1 MKLKMKKYPL
11 LISAIVSCVVIIA
24 SLFILGFFGLKVGT
38 SLGGGSQFSVNV
50 KNGDSPKKYIAEI
63 KDILSDKGLSFDSSI
78 VDDNYVA
85 TEVEGEYT
93 KQVVVI
99 KISNSEV
106 KDSVEEKVVS
116 KIAAKLGIDESYI
129 SSIED
134 ITSSTTGKNVL
145 NLGIAI
151 GIIAIALFVFAW
163 IRYDLFAGL
172 SFIVAFLHN
181 IILYLA
187 LTILTRLELNLTSL
201 TVLFIITLV
210 MSWVLIAIYEKYRRE
225 SRLHISDKLTISERM
240 VACEKQAVKPFV
252 IVAAAVIVAIV
263 FMLFV
268 PVTVVK
274 FTALNILISMVVTA
288 YTALLIG
295 PASYVALLE
304 VRDVRL
310 KAVLSRNDTVNK
322 VIKKKIKNSKK
333 AKAEEE
339 KAAAQAVEEAPAV
352 QEEKPK
358 KQTKKEE
365 PKEVA
370 QETPKKRATQKTIKK
385 DYSKFK
391 K

>member
-63 KDILSDKGLSFDSSI
+63 KDILSDNGLSFDSSI

-116 KIAAKLGIDESYI
+116 KIATKLGIDESYI

-225 SRLHISDKLTISERM
+225 SRLHISDKLTIYERM

-370 QETPKKRATQKTIKK
+370 QEAPKKRATQKTIKK

>member
-11 LISAIVSCVVIIA
+11 LISAIASCAVIIA
-24 SLFILGFFGLKVGT
+24 SLFILAFFGLKVGT

-50 KNGDSPKKYIAEI
+50 ENGASAKKYISEI
-63 KDILSDKGLSFDSSI
+63 KEVLSDNGLSFDSSI
-78 VDDNYVA
+78 VDDNYEA

-106 KDSVEEKVVS
+106 KDSVEKKVVS
-116 KIAAKLGIDESYI
+116 EIAQKLEISESYI
-129 SSIED
+129 SSIDD
-134 ITSSTTGKNVL
+134 ITASTTGKNVL

-210 MSWVLIAIYEKYRRE
+210 MSLVLIAIYEKYRRE
-225 SRLHISDKLTISERM
+225 SRLHISDKLTIPERM
-240 VACEKQAVKPFV
+240 ISCEKQAIKPFV
-252 IVAAAVIVAIV
+252 IVAAAAIVAIV

-274 FTALNILISMVVTA
+274 FTALNIFVSLLVSA

-333 AKAEEE
+333 AQAEEE
-339 KAAAQAVEEAPAV
+339 KAAAQEVKEPAVV

-358 KQTKKEE
+358 KQPKKEE
-365 PKEVA
+365 VKEVV
-370 QETPKKRATQKTIKK
+370 QEAPKKRAAQKTIKK

>member
-11 LISAIVSCVVIIA
+11 FISAIASCAVIIA
-24 SLFILGFFGLKVGT
+24 SLFILAFFGLKVGT

-50 KNGDSPKKYIAEI
+50 ENGASAKKYISEI
-63 KDILSDKGLSFDSSI
+63 KEVLSDNGLSFDSSI
-78 VDDNYVA
+78 VDDNYEA

-106 KDSVEEKVVS
+106 KDSVEKKVVS
-116 KIAAKLGIDESYI
+116 EIAQKLEISESYI
-129 SSIED
+129 SSIDD
-134 ITSSTTGKNVL
+134 ITASTTGKNVL

-210 MSWVLIAIYEKYRRE
+210 MSLVLIAIYEKYRRE
-225 SRLHISDKLTISERM
+225 SRLHISDKLTIPERM
-240 VACEKQAVKPFV
+240 ISCEKQAIKPFV
-252 IVAAAVIVAIV
+252 IVAAAALIAVV

-274 FTALNILISMVVTA
+274 FTALNIFVSLLVSA

-333 AKAEEE
+333 AQAEEE
-339 KAAAQAVEEAPAV
+339 KAAAQEVKEPAVV

-358 KQTKKEE
+358 KQPKKEE
-365 PKEVA
+365 VKEVV
-370 QETPKKRATQKTIKK
+370 QEAPKKRAAQKTIKK